1 MANKDRSNHEPPEK
15 PGGEGWLFS
24 EQQQKDC
31 RLDGALEGDERD
43 PTKRR
48 PRVATEELFVDH
60 NVREHHAHLPA
71 GMEPRPDYLI
81 PLTGAQLS
89 RMPRYRLLGP
99 MTADMPVTQEDSRAE
114 GALWRSYDAATR
126 TEPLRVVGRDP
137 PTRGRAVNGST
148 RDEAPH
154 IAAGRVLDAATGVA
168 RIVGA
173 HVQVD
178 IALVPA

>member
-1 MANKDRSNHEPPEK
+1 MVAQGAR
-15 PGGEGWLFS
+15 
-24 EQQQKDC
+24 
-31 RLDGALEGDERD
+31 RLDVRA
-43 PTKRR
+43 RR
-48 PRVATEELFVDH
+48 VGTGLDAMAQADAAWR
-60 NVREHHAHLPA
+60 REHNWCNPPWGLLPSLA
-71 GMEPRPDYLI
+71 AKLRSS
-81 PLTGAQLS
+81 GAAATVVAPTWRSAPWYGELL
-89 RMPRYRLLGP
+89 RLC
-99 MTADMPVTQEDSRAE
+99 SE

-126 TEPLRVVGRDP
+126 TEALRVVGRDP

-148 RDEAPH
+148 RDEAPR